1 MARVWFEYL
10 KSLGSPLIENLGNLI
25 IDAHRLREV
34 VFTHQVSM
42 LTEFKKLKDE
52 FALIQEVVNMKVD
65 VATSFGILRTSKE
78 PLLHWKQ
85 SIEFKQESLVKA
97 KQELKR
103 VYNSV
108 KEVIEKFYMYLKD
121 SHIKSFIT
129 TNNQLVDIERM
140 KMKFLEFR

>member
-1 MARVWFEYL
+1 
-10 KSLGSPLIENLGNLI
+10 
-25 IDAHRLREV
+25 
-34 VFTHQVSM
+34 M